1 MKLIVLKRAEKQILK
16 LPKIVLLG
24 LREQTLALIEGR
36 ETNEKKLKGYPSF
49 FRLRIGNYR
58 AVYERKDGNIYLIL
72 IQHRK
77 DVYQSLERIFK

>member
-1 MKLIVLKRAEKQILK
+1 MKLIVLKRAEKQIIK

-24 LREQTLALIEGR
+24 LREQTHALIEGR

-58 AVYERKDGNIYLIL
+58 AVYERRDGDIYLIL